1 MKYSNLTLQRYLL
14 VALLSSFFTSFVTTY
29 FHNGVATRQSSILMS
44 ELGVEERPHI
54 ERATVPLFLVVKT
67 TPQATDRRRV
77 MRETWLRQLSVWMP
91 EARYKFFCE
100 ASHSNGS
107 KLLEAEAAEMGD
119 MIIFDDLFQQAHRQI
134 GPKMIRSFEW
144 IEENLK
150 PVHVAMVDDDT
161 YVNVKHLCVDQP
173 TWNNTRTYIGLHMM
187 GQPVIKV
194 EKGKVRVGKYG
205 ERYDFPV
212 DKWPRYASGPFYVLS
227 ADLLQPFVRPSLP
240 FRQMSSNDGMTGVVL
255 MPFDITY
262 VQKSGLHMWGHRF
275 GKPCI
280 EPSDLYAMHLT
291 PWKASAERGD
301 WGEAVRNL
309 HRDVSTAKCIQA
321 FT

>member
-1 MKYSNLTLQRYLL
+1 
-14 VALLSSFFTSFVTTY
+14 
-29 FHNGVATRQSSILMS
+29 
-44 ELGVEERPHI
+44 
-54 ERATVPLFLVVKT
+54 
-67 TPQATDRRRV
+67 
-77 MRETWLRQLSVWMP
+77 
-91 EARYKFFCE
+91 
-100 ASHSNGS
+100 
-107 KLLEAEAAEMGD
+107 
-119 MIIFDDLFQQAHRQI
+119 
-134 GPKMIRSFEW
+134 
-144 IEENLK
+144 
-150 PVHVAMVDDDT
+150 
-161 YVNVKHLCVDQP
+161 
-173 TWNNTRTYIGLHMM
+173 MM

-212 DKWPRYASGPFYVLS
+212 DKVSLLSKALSMIIYSSSRLFSSTFSCYLTLFRHQWPRYASGPFYVLS

-309 HRDVSTAKCIQA
+309 HRDVTTAKCIQA